1 MQGWF
6 YIMIAINGGPRKNWN
21 TDNLLNEALKGAASK
36 GAKNEIIN
44 LYDLTFKGCI
54 SCFACK
60 RKGVVLEQCSVKD
73 ALFPVL
79 EEIRHTEAL
88 IIGSPIYFSCVTG
101 ETRSFLER
109 LLFPYISYDQKPS
122 SFGGKIKTAFIYTM
136 NVPEMYLESTG
147 YRKMFDDNQKLMERI
162 FGHSEYLLSTETYQ
176 FDDYTRYA
184 SSMFD
189 VEQRKHRH
197 ETVFKDD
204 LKKAYELGQRMVS

>member
-1 MQGWF
+1 
-6 YIMIAINGGPRKNWN
+6 
-21 TDNLLNEALKGAASK
+21 
-36 GAKNEIIN
+36 
-44 LYDLTFKGCI
+44 
-54 SCFACK
+54 
-60 RKGVVLEQCSVKD
+60 LEQCSVKD

-79 EEIRHTEAL
+79 EKIRHTEAL

-122 SFGGKIKTAFIYTM
+122 SFDRTIKTAFIYTM
-136 NVPEMYLESTG
+136 NVPEIYLESTG

-162 FGHSEYLLSTETYQ
+162 FGNSEYLLSTETYQ
-176 FDDYTRYA
+176 FDDYSRYA

-189 VEQRKHRH
+189 VEQRKLRH
-197 ETVFKDD
+197 ETLFKVD

>member
-1 MQGWF
+1 
-6 YIMIAINGGPRKNWN
+6 MIAINGGPRKNWN
-21 TDNLLNEALKGAASK
+21 TDNLLNEALKGASSK

-44 LYDLTFKGCI
+44 LYDLTFRGCI

-60 RKGVVLEQCSVKD
+60 RKGILLEQCSVKD

-79 EEIRHTEAL
+79 EKIRHTEAL

-122 SFGGKIKTAFIYTM
+122 SFDRKIKTAFIYTM
-136 NVPEMYLESTG
+136 NVPEIYLESTG

-162 FGHSEYLLSTETYQ
+162 FGNSEYLLSTETYQ
-176 FDDYTRYA
+176 FDDYSRYA

-189 VEQRKHRH
+189 VEQRKLRH
-197 ETVFKDD
+197 ETLFKVD